1 MAEHG
6 DSDSSLKSGLT
17 KKKVTLEV
25 TEPAFLDEY
34 GTDKR
39 LRDVDLD
46 YGRLTLQNSDKDMP
60 RDGVSDMVSLN
71 YLHEASILDNLRRR
85 FQARKPYTYTGG
97 ICVALNPYAWLDIY
111 TPELQ
116 SLYESKLRHELD
128 PHVYSTSAHAY
139 RTLKNYNRNQS
150 VLVSGESGAGKT
162 ETVKILM
169 RYIAHISAKM
179 GGRGEVDT
187 TIIQKVLKSNPLLET
202 FGNAKTLRNDNSSRF
217 GKFTEMV
224 MDDSMQLSG
233 SRCLTYLLEKSRVV
247 TQNPGE
253 RNYHIFHVVLAC
265 PTEKRDQYHLEG
277 AKASDFRY
285 LAEGDTTTASIEGI
299 RDSDR
304 FELTMATL
312 ELLGLD
318 KVTRDHVVAIV
329 TGILYLGQT
338 SFAGDDDKSQT
349 LPTDSVRLT
358 CDLLGLDY
366 NAFCETT
373 THRTII
379 EPGTGRSMSIPLG
392 KSKAETA
399 RDALAKDCYE
409 RLFFWLVD
417 TINGSTYTLCN
428 AVSTTGSPRTIAL
441 LDIFGFENFSVN
453 RFEQLCINFA
463 NEKLQQKFTND
474 FFSVVQQE
482 YKDEGLE
489 WDKIAYK
496 DNSDVLLLFEDRVG
510 DILSSSRGVQTEYR
524 RPSRAGQVLF
534 EQGSEVI

>member
-1 MAEHG
+1 M
-6 DSDSSLKSGLT
+6 
-17 KKKVTLEV
+17 
-25 TEPAFLDEY
+25 
-34 GTDKR
+34 
-39 LRDVDLD
+39 
-46 YGRLTLQNSDKDMP
+46 
-60 RDGVSDMVSLN
+60 
-71 YLHEASILDNLRRR
+71 
-85 FQARKPYTYTGG
+85 
-97 ICVALNPYAWLDIY
+97 
-111 TPELQ
+111 
-116 SLYESKLRHELD
+116 RH
-128 PHVYSTSAHAY
+128 
-139 RTLKNYNRNQS
+139 
-150 VLVSGESGAGKT
+150 
-162 ETVKILM
+162 
-169 RYIAHISAKM
+169 IAHISAKM

-265 PTEKRDQYHLEG
+265 PTEKIDQYHLEERT
-277 AKASDFRY
+277 SDFRY
-285 LAEGDTTTASIEGI
+285 QRGRHHHCEYRGI

-428 AVSTTGSPRTIAL
+428 AVSTTGSPRTMLFLTYSDLKISPSIASSSCASASPTR
-441 LDIFGFENFSVN
+441 NFSKN
-453 RFEQLCINFA
+453 LRMISSAWCSRSIRM
-463 NEKLQQKFTND
+463 
-474 FFSVVQQE
+474 
-482 YKDEGLE
+482 
-489 WDKIAYK
+489 
-496 DNSDVLLLFEDRVG
+496 RV
-510 DILSSSRGVQTEYR
+510 
-524 RPSRAGQVLF
+524 
-534 EQGSEVI
+534 